1 MKRGTSNRELVKL
14 MGLGGDFDFDV
25 SPVTDASHTPPPENS
40 QQLLLTTEQAGHAL
54 QIGRSHLYTILARG
68 EIKSIKIGG
77 SRRIPMTELE
87 RYIEGEME
95 DDEEI

>member
-54 QIGRSHLYTILARG
+54 QIGRSHLYTIIGTRG
-68 EIKSIKIGG
+68 DKVHQDRWQSPY
-77 SRRIPMTELE
+77 S
-87 RYIEGEME
+87 Y
-95 DDEEI
+95 D